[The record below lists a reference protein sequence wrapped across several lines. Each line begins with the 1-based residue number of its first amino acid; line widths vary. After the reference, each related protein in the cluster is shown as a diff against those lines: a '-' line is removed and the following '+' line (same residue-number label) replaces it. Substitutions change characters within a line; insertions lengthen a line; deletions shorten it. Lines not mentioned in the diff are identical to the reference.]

1 MNIHPYKDIVRNSL
15 VPRREAILHIAETL
29 KAIEQG
35 SLSDLITAWN
45 FRPLTLAET
54 KSHALQLAG
63 QNPEIIC
70 FLVEKHPDLIKENA
84 VKQLALSAL
93 PGTSPLL
100 PFLRRGYLGFNDL
113 PACLKKALE
122 KNNQEIIN
130 AITQD
135 PFAEI
140 TATQTLN
147 IAIHNH
153 DSRVVSLFLKQKP
166 LCELL
171 SKHNKWQMIYEKTVE
186 SAPSRFGSV
195 EEHTATQEIL
205 LNLLETGKVKPTYND
220 LHFAIKKRYTQMEAC
235 LRKNSGL
242 QLTSAIDNKREAEV
256 IQILEAGT
264 VDFDTQVKALRFAL
278 SPGDKSP
285 AIAVKLWNHLEGKL
299 NFFEK
304 QISFDSACK
313 FNSSGVDS
321 IVISNLKDP
330 AVVFT
335 EYEFD
340 SLIQWAGS
348 INGAVKWLNQCGR
361 QIASKDFINA
371 CCNARSKFCLDL
383 DKYKWQQ
390 WLFND
395 TDMLR
400 EKLEQIGDEIGSDES
415 INKFAIACSEYL
427 QEKYGIDVDV
437 NAMPSAEPLLNYALG
452 YAAHLQEKF
461 QIDMAS
467 TFLKNTATRAQD
479 NGWIRPQMLS
489 ELPAFDL
496 VTDVA
501 IDHVS
506 SLLMPRLIQAVMR
519 PGGSGGGKIST
530 QNW

>member
-1 MNIHPYKDIVRNSL
+1 
-15 VPRREAILHIAETL
+15 
-29 KAIEQG
+29 
-35 SLSDLITAWN
+35 
-45 FRPLTLAET
+45 
-54 KSHALQLAG
+54 
-63 QNPEIIC
+63 
-70 FLVEKHPDLIKENA
+70 
-84 VKQLALSAL
+84 
-93 PGTSPLL
+93 
-100 PFLRRGYLGFNDL
+100 
-113 PACLKKALE
+113 
-122 KNNQEIIN
+122 
-130 AITQD
+130 
-135 PFAEI
+135 
-140 TATQTLN
+140 
-147 IAIHNH
+147 
-153 DSRVVSLFLKQKP
+153 
-166 LCELL
+166 
-171 SKHNKWQMIYEKTVE
+171 MIYEETVE

-235 LRKNSGL
+235 LRKNPGL